1 MGYFFF
7 QETQSTFV
15 YHLVRFRCH
24 TDQKKKKC
32 PNSVGLKETQL
43 RGSEKAA
50 WTNMSIYFRW
60 ITYIKTLRSQ
70 FKREWTSDYEQ
81 QAPITRLCGRILP
94 WKKSWLAL
102 DVDSERAWGS
112 SPLQHYQTTHM
123 CGDKWVN
130 IFCQILHPKPR
141 GSCLLWKPAVWL
153 SRVGLMSR
161 RNGREQT
168 CVWVCT
174 VCLCTLLWHN
184 GGQASQYKWL
194 QRCLAQSWQGTG
206 LMDV

>member
-1 MGYFFF
+1 MPYWSEEKEVFE
-7 QETQSTFV
+7 QR
-15 YHLVRFRCH
+15 RFKR
-24 TDQKKKKC
+24 DSREKSG
-32 PNSVGLKETQL
+32 P
-43 RGSEKAA
+43 EKAA
-50 WTNMSIYFRW
+50 WTNVSIYFRW
-60 ITYIKTLRSQ
+60 ITYIKTLRSR
-70 FKREWTSDYEQ
+70 FKRELTSDYEQ

-112 SPLQHYQTTHM
+112 SPLQHYQTTYM

-194 QRCLAQSWQGTG
+194 QWCLAQSWQGTG